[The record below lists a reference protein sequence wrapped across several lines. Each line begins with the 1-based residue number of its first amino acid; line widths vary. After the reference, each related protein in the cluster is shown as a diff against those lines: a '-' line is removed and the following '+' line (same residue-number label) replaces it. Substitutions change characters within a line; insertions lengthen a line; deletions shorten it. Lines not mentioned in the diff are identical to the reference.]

1 VWISIAKVC
10 IKVYAIGEIQ
20 TFQSPRG
27 EILRLYVTI
36 AFWIGSNHRAITEQ
50 LIAVAKKFDDAFN
63 NNDAAAV
70 AALYTEDG
78 VEVTDT
84 GPIYGRKAIEKHW
97 ADVFKKGHV
106 SNHIGKAD
114 QYGAHMIGA
123 DGKEVWWNGEWSVT
137 WQGKTGDPI
146 QLNGYWS
153 AIEVLDTD
161 CVWKNKMET
170 WNRTPAPTAAPSPT
184 TTPRSQ

>member
-1 VWISIAKVC
+1 MKIRSLIALAGLV
-10 IKVYAIGEIQ
+10 IGFTVP
-20 TFQSPRG
+20 TFAQQKDTPVDPK
-27 EILRLYVTI
+27 L
-36 AFWIGSNHRAITEQ
+36 TEQ
-50 LIAVAKKFDDAFN
+50 LIALAKKFDDAFN

-114 QYGAHMIGA
+114 QYGAHMIGT
-123 DGKEVWWNGEWSVT
+123 DGKEVWWIGEWSVT
-137 WQGKTGDPI
+137 WQGKTGEPI

-161 CVWKNKMET
+161 GVWKNKMET
-170 WNRTPAPTAAPSPT
+170 WNRTPAPAATPSPT
-184 TTPRSQ
+184 TTPSNK

>member
-1 VWISIAKVC
+1 MKIRLLVALAGM
-10 IKVYAIGEIQ
+10 AIGFTDRALAQQNAAGVDPAIIQ
-20 TFQSPRG
+20 QL
-27 EILRLYVTI
+27 ENTI
-36 AFWIGSNHRAITEQ
+36 SAKYNEAVDNHD
-50 LIAVAKKFDDAFN
+50 V
-63 NNDAAAV
+63 AAV

-84 GPIYGRKAIEKHW
+84 GPFHGRKAIEKHW

-114 QYGAHMIGA
+114 QYGAHMIGT

-137 WQGKTGDPI
+137 WQAKTGDPI

-161 CVWKNKMET
+161 GVWKNKMET
-170 WNRTPAPTAAPSPT
+170 WNRTPAPAATTSPT
-184 TTPRSQ
+184 TTPSNK